1 MIKKVKNKFIQYK
14 NKNSLRLKKFYRSLS
29 SDQRVL
35 PDFIIIGTQKGGTSS
50 LYSYLMQHPG
60 IIPALDK
67 EIHFFDSP
75 SNRAKGLYW
84 YRKYF
89 CTQSKKQN
97 LAKKLGYLP
106 LTGEATPS
114 LLFDLYAPKFVAQA
128 IPTVKLIVLLRDP
141 VSRAFSHYYHNRR
154 FEGREPLSFEDAIEQ
169 EPNRTYD
176 KMEFWKNNE
185 TYIDVSIGH
194 YAYVQRGFYDDQ
206 LNRWFQY
213 FPRENF
219 CILKSEDFFNYPQ
232 DQLEKIISFLNLPNY
247 QFDCSNV
254 SNSGNYKTD
263 LPTRTK
269 EKLKSKFQAHNE
281 KLCQILSWSSTW
293 ED

>member
-1 MIKKVKNKFIQYK
+1 MKIKQKVISKKNKISFHF
-14 NKNSLRLKKFYRSLS
+14 KKIYRSLS
-29 SDQRVL
+29 SEQRVL
-35 PDFIIIGTQKGGTSS
+35 PDFIIIGAQKAGTSS
-50 LYSYLMQHPG
+50 LYSYLIQHPG
-60 IIPALDK
+60 IISALDK

-89 CTQSKKQN
+89 CTMSKKQR
-97 LAKKLGYLP
+97 LQKKLGYLP

-114 LLFDLYAPKFVAQA
+114 LLFDLHAPKFVAQV
-128 IPTVKLIVLLRDP
+128 IPNVKLIVLLRDP
-141 VSRAFSHYYHNRR
+141 ISRAYSHYNHNRK
-154 FEGREPLSFEDAIEQ
+154 FEGREPLSFEQAIEQ
-169 EPNRTYD
+169 EPNRTHE
-176 KMEFWKNNE
+176 KMEVWQHHE

-206 LNRWFQY
+206 LKRWFQY

-219 CILKSEDFFNYPQ
+219 CILKSEDFFNDPQ
-232 DQLEKIISFLNLPNY
+232 DQLDQLISFLNLPNY

-254 SNSGNYKTD
+254 SNSGKYKTE
-263 LPTRTK
+263 LPTTTK

-281 KLCQILSWSSTW
+281 NLRQILGWSSTW